1 MFILLP
7 LQNIMSIQSEM
18 SASVLAGSHKAS
30 FYLDFMATAEVLER
44 ASANAQ
50 VHFIP
55 LPV

>member
-7 LQNIMSIQSEM
+7 LQNIMSIQPEM